1 MIDNVSENR
10 RYTALEQRIREVCDL
25 PEICCLREET

>member
-25 PEICCLREET
+25 PEICCLREEA